1 MISLHGRVKC
11 GDNFGRVLE
20 GPVNREGIRAC
31 RVKWENA
38 NPTWQ
43 SWEPVERLESAK
55 WAEIPKGTRVSI
67 PKGTR
72 YHSTKDGM
80 YHYTKKPYTVT
91 VQVRSGDYTPDVTW
105 AGVGGY
111 WKRASKCDVVI
122 LED

>member
-20 GPVNREGIRAC
+20 GPVNR
-31 RVKWENA
+31 
-38 NPTWQ
+38 
-43 SWEPVERLESAK
+43 ESAK